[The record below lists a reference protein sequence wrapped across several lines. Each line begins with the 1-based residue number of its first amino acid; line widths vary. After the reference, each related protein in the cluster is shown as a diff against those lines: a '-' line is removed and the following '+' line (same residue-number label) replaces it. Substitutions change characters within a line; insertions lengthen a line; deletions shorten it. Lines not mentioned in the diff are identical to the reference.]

1 MKMGEADQSRSVIE
15 KSCFE
20 TPVKQMPFSLIEYA
34 KHFEIRGEI

>member
-1 MKMGEADQSRSVIE
+1 MKMGETDQSRSVIE